1 QWTPVLE
8 QNKIIAPADYAVE
21 FLVEAFAPGVLRYQI
36 SDPVAHQWHASTV
49 QAGDKYL
56 VATRLAFGLDTLEH
70 VISPEDSVA
79 PCWRLVRDGAGLDR
93 AILHRDAAPQ
103 NFLDQL
109 ATVRAWKGFCG
120 RNHQF
125 QTDLAELIRLCSVDS
140 GKPVE
145 GNGV

>member
-1 QWTPVLE
+1 
-8 QNKIIAPADYAVE
+8 
-21 FLVEAFAPGVLRYQI
+21 
-36 SDPVAHQWHASTV
+36 
-49 QAGDKYL
+49 AGDKYL
-56 VATRLAFGLDTLEH
+56 VATRLAFGLDTLEQ

-79 PCWRLVRDGAGLDR
+79 PCWPLVGDGAGLDR

-109 ATVRAWKGFCG
+109 ATVGAWKGFCG

-125 QTDLAELIRLCSVDS
+125 QTDLAELISLCPVDS

-145 GNGV
+145 GNGVSCKVVWLELEKSFSGRCQRLSSHIVCGIPVVAQK